1 MDEIRRRESAQVPF
15 EARLRRHALRPAIDD
30 RDAGRLLCLRRQQRP
45 AAHEASAD
53 VAAAAA
59 MTAARTAPAACPQWC
74 DLGVEL
80 ADRRESGL
88 AMLRLLLRPQA
99 PPRYPATVFRHDV
112 SLSPNSLILTAKK
125 QRSAR
130 TTRAAPFPFVGED
143 KRSRSRGAHA
153 SELWQQTARKLSPP
167 KNKGRQSAGRR
178 KCSGRISG
186 CGAR

>member
-45 AAHEASAD
+45 AAHEATAD

-59 MTAARTAPAACPQWC
+59 MTAARTAPAACPHWYN
-74 DLGVEL
+74 LGVEL

-178 KCSGRISG
+178 KCS
-186 CGAR
+186 